1 MSKLLK
7 NGSRGDDVKDLQQN
21 LAKLGYDVTPDGIFG
36 PNTDAAVRKLQ
47 SAFGYTVD
55 GIVGDGTTGLI
66 AAQIGYGWNVRAP
79 DAMEKALR
87 AQGKNAEADAMKA
100 TREKGDKGGGIATGK
115 GPDPKAS
122 GGVAKAAPAG
132 APAKN
137 PPKK

>member
-7 NGSRGDDVKDLQQN
+7 NGSRGDDVTALQQN

-55 GIVGDGTTGLI
+55 GIVGEGTASLI

-100 TREKGDKGGGIATGK
+100 ARGEKGGGIATGK
-115 GPDPKAS
+115 GD
-122 GGVAKAAPAG
+122 AKAASPA
-132 APAKN
+132 PQKS